1 MRTDDEWVPWL
12 TFFAVGVHETA
23 ERATR
28 QARAL
33 IRHYER
39 DREKVR
45 GHALRLADELFRTPC
60 MTVPEAQRVLDV
72 TNPTARS
79 AVRALEAKGLLVEWA
94 EKRWPRVYLAQHVLD
109 AVLHPLE
116 DLRSGPGTAEQGTVV
131 KSEAVQQQKPPRR
144 ADRLMAEA
152 MDTIDAARA
161 KGVQLRLTG
170 GLAVRRYCTDLDFM
184 DREYSD
190 IDYVGRSDQKKEMH
204 EVFEELGYT
213 ENRYVTQSTDSGQ
226 LQYIKVE
233 ALEGM
238 KAEAEATAAGVR
250 SPYEPPLVDHVD
262 IFLDVMRMDHDVD
275 VQERLEIDDYAISPA
290 DAFIAK
296 MQIGKINQKDVHDVI
311 ALVKDVPLRDVD
323 DDASIDLLYI
333 AERVLQGLGAV
344 PGHHDQPRHRAGDGR
359 RLRPHG
365 VAAGPRVR
373 AARGH
378 QGVGRG
384 RQQEPPL
391 AAARHGRRPR
401 RVAPRDRGDGG
412 DAGHRAG
419 VGLAARPGVR
429 REGRRRCADRQG
441 GQHMTGMVPQD
452 VYELTGVADPRLSPD
467 GTTVA
472 YVVGTVDK
480 EADEYRGAIWL
491 AAVDGSTPP
500 RRFTSGE
507 KADADPRWS
516 PDGAQLAFTS
526 NRADKAS
533 QLYVM
538 PVAGGEPRKLTS
550 LKEDVA
556 QAVWSP
562 DGARLAFV
570 SRVRDAA
577 YEEEDDK
584 KRRPRRLTRLQY
596 KLDSVGWTADRPQ
609 HLFTVPADGSSEPVQ
624 LTDGDYEDHSPSWS
638 PDGSTIAFIS
648 ARHPDWDLEMVDDV
662 YLVAATGGEPRRL
675 TRGGGSTGGVSW
687 APDGAQLAIERYA
700 SVFDDPKHT
709 MIALVDAA
717 TGELRSLTA
726 ALDRNC
732 TTYPS
737 LREPLWDGDD
747 VVFVVE
753 DRGCT
758 HVYRVAA
765 DGADE
770 PRLVVGGERAV
781 SGLDVAAGRLVFTAG
796 EATRLNE
803 LYDGGHGRGAGDPAA
818 AGRRLTQVG
827 DGFAAGRELVPAERF
842 TAVSTD
848 GSEVDAW
855 IMRPAASSP
864 ARSTRCCS
872 TSTAVPTVST
882 ASTSST
888 SSRCTAAPATP
899 SSSPTRAAPPARRR
913 RGHGRSGGPARMAEG
928 GAPWTTTTAWPS
940 PRRPCAGSTSSTAI
954 AWA

>member
-1 MRTDDEWVPWL
+1 
-12 TFFAVGVHETA
+12 
-23 ERATR
+23 
-28 QARAL
+28 
-33 IRHYER
+33 
-39 DREKVR
+39 
-45 GHALRLADELFRTPC
+45 
-60 MTVPEAQRVLDV
+60 
-72 TNPTARS
+72 
-79 AVRALEAKGLLVEWA
+79 
-94 EKRWPRVYLAQHVLD
+94 
-109 AVLHPLE
+109 
-116 DLRSGPGTAEQGTVV
+116 
-131 KSEAVQQQKPPRR
+131 
-144 ADRLMAEA
+144 
-152 MDTIDAARA
+152 
-161 KGVQLRLTG
+161 
-170 GLAVRRYCTDLDFM
+170 
-184 DREYSD
+184 
-190 IDYVGRSDQKKEMH
+190 
-204 EVFEELGYT
+204 
-213 ENRYVTQSTDSGQ
+213 
-226 LQYIKVE
+226 
-233 ALEGM
+233 
-238 KAEAEATAAGVR
+238 
-250 SPYEPPLVDHVD
+250 
-262 IFLDVMRMDHDVD
+262 
-275 VQERLEIDDYAISPA
+275 
-290 DAFIAK
+290 
-296 MQIGKINQKDVHDVI
+296 
-311 ALVKDVPLRDVD
+311 
-323 DDASIDLLYI
+323 
-333 AERVLQGLGAV
+333 
-344 PGHHDQPRHRAGDGR
+344 
-359 RLRPHG
+359 
-365 VAAGPRVR
+365 
-373 AARGH
+373 
-378 QGVGRG
+378 
-384 RQQEPPL
+384 
-391 AAARHGRRPR
+391 
-401 RVAPRDRGDGG
+401 
-412 DAGHRAG
+412 
-419 VGLAARPGVR
+419 
-429 REGRRRCADRQG
+429 
-441 GQHMTGMVPQD
+441 MTGMVPQD

-480 EADEYRGAIWL
+480 EANEYRGAIWL
-491 AAVDGSTPP
+491 AAVDGSAPP

-562 DGARLAFV
+562 DGSRLAFV

-584 KRRPRRLTRLQY
+584 KRRPRRLTRLHY

-624 LTDGDYEDHSPSWS
+624 LTDGDHEDHSPSWS

-765 DGADE
+765 GGADE
-770 PRLVVGGERAV
+770 PRLVVGGERTV

-796 EATRLNE
+796 EATRLDE
-803 LYDGGHGRGAGDPAA
+803 LYDGGQAAGAGDPAA
-818 AGRRLTQVG
+818 AGRRLTQVA

-855 IMRPAASSP
+855 IMRPAGFEPGKKYPMLLNIHGGPYGQYGEHFFDEFQVYCGAGYAVVFSNPRGSSGSTEAWARAIRGSGEDGGGWGSVDYDDCMAVTEEAVRRFDFVDGDRLGVIGGSYGGFMASWIVGHTDRFKAAVSERAVNNFDSQWGSSDFGWDFKGYTGSFLFEDVNGYLAMSP
-864 ARSTRCCS
+864 STYAKDIRTPLLILHSEDDLRCPVEQAEHLFV
-872 TSTAVPTVST
+872 TLRLLKRPVELV
-882 ASTSST
+882 
-888 SSRCTAAPATP
+888 RFPAESHELT
-899 SSSPTRAAPPARRR
+899 
-913 RGHGRSGGPARMAEG
+913 RSG
-928 GAPWTTTTAWPS
+928 S
-940 PRRPCAGSTSSTAI
+940 PIHRVQRFEI
-954 AWA
+954 IVEWFDRHLKR